1 MADPVQDSFIN
12 ICGMMWGLWQTWQE
26 ISPPP
31 LSLDPTAREDR
42 GPEEGAGAGQIE
54 DPRSHASAGRE
65 CLCPC
70 LLGIV
75 SSLSKSSDKNVAVHK
90 NKRWQRKYFWEESK
104 NNLIYSDKAQQKLKY
119 KGEMVCWLSV
129 IILKVTGNGPLQGKE
144 TSVALLQNAKN
155 RCVQSKQNLKVCYGD
170 TPTLSRDGNFSQQA
184 QSVSLRNLIF
194 SQRSRFEEFM
204 TLYSPT

>member
-1 MADPVQDSFIN
+1 
-12 ICGMMWGLWQTWQE
+12 
-26 ISPPP
+26 
-31 LSLDPTAREDR
+31 
-42 GPEEGAGAGQIE
+42 
-54 DPRSHASAGRE
+54 
-65 CLCPC
+65 
-70 LLGIV
+70 
-75 SSLSKSSDKNVAVHK
+75 
-90 NKRWQRKYFWEESK
+90 
-104 NNLIYSDKAQQKLKY
+104 
-119 KGEMVCWLSV
+119 MVCWLSV

-155 RCVQSKQNLKVCYGD
+155 RCVRSKQNLKVCYGD

>member
-26 ISPPP
+26 ISPAP

-70 LLGIV
+70 LL
-75 SSLSKSSDKNVAVHK
+75 SKSSDKNMAVHK
-90 NKRWQRKYFWEESK
+90 YKRWQRKYFWEESK

-119 KGEMVCWLSV
+119 KGE
-129 IILKVTGNGPLQGKE
+129 
-144 TSVALLQNAKN
+144 
-155 RCVQSKQNLKVCYGD
+155 
-170 TPTLSRDGNFSQQA
+170 
-184 QSVSLRNLIF
+184 
-194 SQRSRFEEFM
+194 
-204 TLYSPT
+204 

>member
-1 MADPVQDSFIN
+1 MRIVTNMTRDFPQHHSALILQLERTEDQRKELVLVKLKIRDLMLLLAESVSVLVYSGLSHHSQKVLIRTWRFIN
-12 ICGMMWGLWQTWQE
+12 IRDDSAN
-26 ISPPP
+26 ISEKKVKIIWF
-31 LSLDPTAREDR
+31 TRTK
-42 GPEEGAGAGQIE
+42 
-54 DPRSHASAGRE
+54 
-65 CLCPC
+65 
-70 LLGIV
+70 
-75 SSLSKSSDKNVAVHK
+75 LSKNLNTKE
-90 NKRWQRKYFWEESK
+90 NKS
-104 NNLIYSDKAQQKLKY
+104 
-119 KGEMVCWLSV
+119 EMVCWLSV

-155 RCVQSKQNLKVCYGD
+155 RCVRSKQNLKVCYGD